1 METPGS
7 LPGKPLSFFCALL
20 LCAAALAFMVNT
32 VWDYIGSPKLISV
45 LCNHVWIPADCT
57 TPETCSKCGETR
69 GEAEGHTWLEAT
81 CTLMKRCEVCDAA
94 MGTPLGH
101 KWQDATYDA
110 PKTCQVCGA
119 TEGEP
124 LAKPTVAVN
133 DIVAF
138 GKYEQDGMRSNGS
151 EAIEWLV
158 LDVQEDKA
166 LLLSLYA
173 LDSMPYHNSYKAVTW
188 EASALRNWL
197 NGSFLDTAFTAD
209 EQADILTTELNNGI
223 SQSNRE
229 WAVSGGNNTED
240 MVFLLSYADTDRYF
254 DDAADR
260 ICVPTQYAVN
270 MGADTRILDDGVT
283 TAAWWWLRS
292 PGESSNQ
299 ASFVNFD
306 GTRYTNAVGNTYLSV
321 RPALWIRLDSE

>member
-1 METPGS
+1 MKRLSGESLPAPSNVSSELAKVILKACAFHPKDRYSSAEEFLAALEGISHMETPGS

-94 MGTPLGH
+94 MGT
-101 KWQDATYDA
+101 
-110 PKTCQVCGA
+110 
-119 TEGEP
+119 
-124 LAKPTVAVN
+124 
-133 DIVAF
+133 
-138 GKYEQDGMRSNGS
+138 
-151 EAIEWLV
+151 
-158 LDVQEDKA
+158 
-166 LLLSLYA
+166 
-173 LDSMPYHNSYKAVTW
+173 
-188 EASALRNWL
+188 
-197 NGSFLDTAFTAD
+197 
-209 EQADILTTELNNGI
+209 
-223 SQSNRE
+223 
-229 WAVSGGNNTED
+229 
-240 MVFLLSYADTDRYF
+240 DRYF